1 MLEEATSAVAT
12 SEVGGVTRST
22 RRSRLQELTRRTLSE
37 MLEHEDLGRTM
48 EAWLEDAATLAQMS
62 TAWLLRHPAAQTGAW
77 RHKKWQSAMSG
88 RDDDAVAAE
97 SGPPWLDETDLDA
110 LASGVSWAHPPQ
122 EDLDCPESVHARWNT
137 SYRLKQVALTSVQ
150 AQATASP

>member
-62 TAWLLRHPAAQTGAW
+62 TAWLLRA
-77 RHKKWQSAMSG
+77 
-88 RDDDAVAAE
+88 
-97 SGPPWLDETDLDA
+97 
-110 LASGVSWAHPPQ
+110 
-122 EDLDCPESVHARWNT
+122 
-137 SYRLKQVALTSVQ
+137 
-150 AQATASP
+150 